1 MKKIQPVKSSAW
13 TRDGYLRSPLKSYFL
28 CGYGCLHVDNCHIPM
43 HIKAVLVGLN
53 GVLIMIKKE
62 DMKLAGVEVGGH
74 RGKWPKIVV
83 L

>member
-1 MKKIQPVKSSAW
+1 
-13 TRDGYLRSPLKSYFL
+13 
-28 CGYGCLHVDNCHIPM
+28 M

-53 GVLIMIKKE
+53 GVLIMIKKRRH
-62 DMKLAGVEVGGH
+62 EVGRGDELGGH